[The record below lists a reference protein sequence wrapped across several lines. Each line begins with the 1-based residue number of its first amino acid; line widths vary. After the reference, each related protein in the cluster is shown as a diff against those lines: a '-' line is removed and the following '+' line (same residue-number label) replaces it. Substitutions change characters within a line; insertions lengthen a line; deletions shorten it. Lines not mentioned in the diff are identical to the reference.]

1 VALLIYDFSPA
12 VGRDVERFGSRGVK
26 ISPILREAGRLHVAC
41 FHLEPGG
48 LIGSHEATVAQLLLV
63 VGGSGEVTG
72 SESEP
77 ARVGPG
83 CAVFWRGGETHETR
97 AGEDGLT
104 AIVVEGEE
112 LSPEKVMKL
121 KAGV

>member
-1 VALLIYDFSPA
+1 LLIYDFSPA

-26 ISPILREAGRLHVAC
+26 ISPILRGGGPLHVAC
-41 FHLEPGG
+41 FHLEAGG
-48 LIGSHEATVAQLLLV
+48 RIGSHEATVAQLLLV
-63 VGGSGEVTG
+63 VRGSGEVTG

-77 ARVGPG
+77 TQVGPG

-97 AGEDGLT
+97 AGEEGLT

>member
-1 VALLIYDFSPA
+1 MPLSALALVITA
-12 VGRDVERFGSRGVK
+12 AA
-26 ISPILREAGRLHVAC
+26 LHAGWN
-41 FHLEPGG
+41 

-63 VGGSGEVTG
+63 VRGSGEVTG
-72 SESEP
+72 SESQP

-97 AGEDGLT
+97 AHEDGLT
-104 AIVVEGEE
+104 AVVIEGEH
-112 LSPEKVMKL
+112 LDPEKVMKL